1 MLKILKKI
9 HPYIST
15 LLIVYLIGN
24 IVVSQNISTSYFK
37 LSEFNLPKNNL
48 HKEAFDFLISI
59 RKLSEYN
66 VFSTRFKAIFGDS
79 LEADIRKEDEKRLAY
94 FKNLE
99 YIIEKNPKSRDALLK
114 LYLYYIQ
121 ENQPDKAVYYLN
133 KAKEI
138 DPSLEK
144 L

>member
-1 MLKILKKI
+1 MLKIFKKI
-9 HPYIST
+9 YPYIT
-15 LLIVYLIGN
+15 ALLIVYLLGN
-24 IVVSQNISTSYFK
+24 VVVSQNISSSYYK
-37 LSEFNLPKNNL
+37 LTDFSLPKSNL
-48 HKEAFDFLISI
+48 HNEAFNFLISI
-59 RKLSEYN
+59 RKLPEYN
-66 VFSTRFKAIFGDS
+66 IFLPRFKAVFGDS
-79 LEADIRKEDEKRLAY
+79 LEEDVKKEDEKRLVY

-114 LYLYYIQ
+114 LYLYYIE
-121 ENQPDKAVYYLN
+121 ENKPDIAIEYLN

>member
-1 MLKILKKI
+1 MLKIFKKI
-9 HPYIST
+9 YPYIT
-15 LLIVYLIGN
+15 ALLIVYLLGN
-24 IVVSQNISTSYFK
+24 IVVSQNISQSYFK
-37 LSEFNLPKNNL
+37 LSDFSLPKSNL
-48 HKEAFDFLISI
+48 HNEAFNFLISI
-59 RKLSEYN
+59 RKLPEYN
-66 VFSTRFKAIFGDS
+66 IFLPRFKAVFGDS
-79 LEADIRKEDEKRLAY
+79 LEEDVKKEDEKRLVY

-114 LYLYYIQ
+114 LYLYYIE
-121 ENQPDKAVYYLN
+121 ENKPDIAIEYLN

>member
-1 MLKILKKI
+1 MLKIFKKI
-9 HPYIST
+9 YPYIT
-15 LLIVYLIGN
+15 ALLIVYLLGN
-24 IVVSQNISTSYFK
+24 IVVSQNISQSYFK
-37 LSEFNLPKNNL
+37 LSAFSLPKSNL
-48 HKEAFDFLISI
+48 HAEAFNFLISI
-59 RKLSEYN
+59 RKLPE
-66 VFSTRFKAIFGDS
+66 FETFLPRFKAVFGNSIED
-79 LEADIRKEDEKRLAY
+79 DIKKEDEKRSIY

-138 DPSLEK
+138 DPSLNNF
-144 L
+144 

>member
-1 MLKILKKI
+1 MLKIFKKI
-9 HPYIST
+9 YPYIT
-15 LLIVYLIGN
+15 ALLIVYLLGN
-24 IVVSQNISTSYFK
+24 IVVSQNISQSYFK
-37 LSEFNLPKNNL
+37 LSDFSLPKSNL
-48 HKEAFDFLISI
+48 HNEAFNFLISI
-59 RKLSEYN
+59 RKLPE
-66 VFSTRFKAIFGDS
+66 FETFLPRFKAVFGNSIED
-79 LEADIRKEDEKRLAY
+79 DIKKEDGKRSIY

-121 ENQPDKAVYYLN
+121 ENQPDKAIYYLN

-138 DPSLEK
+138 DPSLNK